1 MNTRTRGKPAASTL
15 RCQKPQRS
23 QEHSSSRLQA
33 RCRSSWTRLNKEE
46 KKSVR
51 GGRIVWK
58 SAGTSICSSMFGLTA
73 HYSAVPCSWLP
84 PLVPHAN
91 RLLVSGRQKSGY
103 VGADPLPHST
113 PALITIWEKREK
125 QKNESVVFFPAEKH
139 AFYALSVLPTSFW
152 RFVCTFLTQIDCKCE
167 YRKKRLASQ
176 EAKLVPLD
184 MSWLPLSENPDHH
197 PQKMNRSAKRCV
209 WRYRL

>member
-84 PLVPHAN
+84 PWSHTRTGSWSLVDRN
-91 RLLVSGRQKSGY
+91 RGMLAPILSPTRHQRWLQFERKGRNK
-103 VGADPLPHST
+103 
-113 PALITIWEKREK
+113 
-125 QKNESVVFFPAEKH
+125 KNESVVFFPAEKH

-209 WRYRL
+209 WRYSL